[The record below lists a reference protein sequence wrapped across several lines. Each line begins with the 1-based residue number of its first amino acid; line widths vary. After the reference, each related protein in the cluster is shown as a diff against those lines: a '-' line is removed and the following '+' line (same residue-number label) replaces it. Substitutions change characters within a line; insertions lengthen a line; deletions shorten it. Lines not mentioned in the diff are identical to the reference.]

1 MASGDS
7 LVSFFPLSNLPPDWL
22 FVAFTSG
29 SVEPTANGD
38 GTDVIWGD
46 TSNANAR
53 LEFLSLESGTWGGG
67 DAAGYM
73 LLSNWD
79 GTAWSSGENFTQNT
93 TTPANDGTLTAVP
106 VACTATLDLRQGKP
120 VLDFDAVVNELAMF
134 QGFMPRHYAGTT
146 GITVTV
152 GVAASSATTGDMSWK
167 IFFMSVSDNADDLD
181 VKNFA
186 DPQSNQA
193 VDAPTTLGAVRYF
206 TIAFTDGAQMDSIA
220 AGEMFYM
227 LLMRDAQD
235 STNDDMAG
243 DAEVVFAEIQET

>member
-1 MASGDS
+1 MTSGDS
-7 LVSFFPLSNLPPDWL
+7 LIIFTPLHNLPPDWL

-46 TSNANAR
+46 TSNASAR
-53 LEFLSLESGTWGGG
+53 LEYLSLESGTWGGG

-79 GTAWSSGENFTQNT
+79 GTAWSSGENWTKNT
-93 TTPANDGTLTAVP
+93 TTPANNGTLTAIP
-106 VACTATLDLRQGKP
+106 VACAATLDLRQSKP
-120 VLDFDAVVNELAMF
+120 VLDFDPAVNEVAVF
-134 QGFMPRHYAGTT
+134 QGFMPRNYDDG

-152 GVAASSATTGDMSWK
+152 GVAASTATTGDMSWK
-167 IFFMSVSDNADDLD
+167 IFFMSITDNVDDLD

-186 DPQSNQA
+186 SPQSNQA

-220 AGEMFYM
+220 VGETFYM
-227 LLMRDAQD
+227 MIMRDAQD

-243 DAEVVFAEIQET
+243 DAELVFAEIKET